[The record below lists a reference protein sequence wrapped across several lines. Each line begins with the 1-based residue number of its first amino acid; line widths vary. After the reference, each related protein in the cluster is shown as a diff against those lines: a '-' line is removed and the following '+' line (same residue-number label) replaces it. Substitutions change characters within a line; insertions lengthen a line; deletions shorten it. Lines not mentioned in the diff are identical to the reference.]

1 MESDMESD
9 TDSTAIG
16 YPARQTKITHFLSR
30 SSGSNENVTE
40 APGPGPARKKSKHR
54 SSGFDPSWTKE
65 YPWLMKLLNLVW
77 TLVCFVVYVES
88 ITCLARK

>member
-1 MESDMESD
+1 MESD

-30 SSGSNENVTE
+30 SSTGSGSNENVME
-40 APGPGPARKKSKHR
+40 APGPARKKSKQDLIR
-54 SSGFDPSWTKE
+54 LGLKNIRGSM
-65 YPWLMKLLNLVW
+65 LMKLLNLVW